1 MYKNKHI
8 SIILCLLMVFCS
20 GDSTSE
26 IVGSTVSTDTSTT
39 TTLDKTPVENE
50 TQAEQGVQP
59 QNNKNPFLNP
69 EYSDCLKD
77 EFGEERFQQLQ
88 NERPTSEEEQRIAR
102 CMGAQGQGP
111 KYLKVLAG

>member
-26 IVGSTVSTDTSTT
+26 IVGSTVSTDTTSTQ
-39 TTLDKTPVENE
+39 LEE
-50 TQAEQGVQP
+50 TQTETQTENQTQEKEGQEQQP

-69 EYSDCLKD
+69 EYSDCLRD
-77 EFGEERFQQLQ
+77 EFGNERFEQLQ
-88 NERPTSEEEQRIAR
+88 NKRQTSE
-102 CMGAQGQGP
+102 
-111 KYLKVLAG
+111 